1 MNFIA
6 AEAINQLQK
15 DLESAREAQR
25 YAESQREAG
34 YRVLTRSHEEKDK
47 LKAENGQQAQEIQS
61 LKAQLALSQEE
72 NRKLKA
78 GMFGE
83 CDPALLVIGLHALGG
98 NMNHSTSYCS
108 SADWTPRR
116 GSQFFRTGPAEGAL
130 HCA

>member
-1 MNFIA
+1 MYFVA
-6 AEAINQLQK
+6 VESINQLQK
-15 DLESAREAQR
+15 DLETAREAQR
-25 YAESQREAG
+25 YAESHREAD
-34 YRVLTRSHEEKDK
+34 YRALTRSHEERDK

-72 NRKLKA
+72 KRKLEA

-98 NMNHSTSYCS
+98 DMNHSTSYCS

-116 GSQFFRTGPAEGAL
+116 GS
-130 HCA
+130 

>member
-1 MNFIA
+1 MNFVA

-15 DLESAREAQR
+15 DLESTREAQR

-34 YRVLTRSHEEKDK
+34 YRVLTRSQEERDK

-83 CDPALLVIGLHALGG
+83 CDPALLVIELHALGS
-98 NMNHSTSYCS
+98 NMNHST
-108 SADWTPRR
+108 
-116 GSQFFRTGPAEGAL
+116 
-130 HCA
+130 